1 VLFLQDVIEQV
12 FHEMRLG
19 SVSNLNDFYQ
29 SRIINYSKNMEQT
42 CQQLMQEYE
51 KLMQPVI
58 QKNTDTVPVIRYCEQ
73 KRLMIQPLL

>member
-1 VLFLQDVIEQV
+1 
-12 FHEMRLG
+12 
-19 SVSNLNDFYQ
+19 
-29 SRIINYSKNMEQT
+29 MEQT

-58 QKNTDTVPVIRYCEQ
+58 QKNTDTVPVIRYCEL